1 MVGKDGY
8 VFLLLVDWLNGRW
21 VQWKVEWK
29 DGWMDAWML
38 GWMQIVF
45 IFWMD
50 GWNGWISDFTWS
62 ARVPA

>member
-45 IFWMD
+45 IFLD
-50 GWNGWISDFTWS
+50 GWLEWVDN
-62 ARVPA
+62 